1 MGGPEAW
8 QSELLSHLKYGIN
21 EKWQLPHLQRENVGT
36 GVRVHCRRC
45 KVARLAMFY
54 IVQCEDE
61 KNIFSL
67 ILAHSPSYL
76 HSSQMKRLFPQGQV
90 LFLFLHKHFFFLLR
104 KSSFP
109 STPPSCCLLVLQQ
122 SAYCCSVFAVSLRL
136 LCLRRGKGPCSVLP
150 KLPAS
155 SASQP
160 DDAPWYLSA

>member
-36 GVRVHCRRC
+36 GVRVHCRCC

-90 LFLFLHKHFFFLLR
+90 LFLFLHKHFF
-104 KSSFP
+104 SFYVNP
-109 STPPSCCLLVLQQ
+109 LFPPLHPAAVFWCFNSQPR
-122 SAYCCSVFAVSLRL
+122 YGCSVFAEARDPALCSQSSLLPRHHSPTMLRGTCL
-136 LCLRRGKGPCSVLP
+136 LS
-150 KLPAS
+150 
-155 SASQP
+155 
-160 DDAPWYLSA
+160 